1 LSIPNGRARLKGR
14 RAAVKSRIV
23 IRSILISGHKTSVSL
38 EDAFWTALKTIAAGR
53 KMTVSD
59 LVWAIDVRRQ
69 RGNLSSAIRLFI
81 LDSYRAR
88 LGARRWGVKPNNSQ
102 TTDKEPT
109 NKLAIY

>member
-1 LSIPNGRARLKGR
+1 M
-14 RAAVKSRIV
+14 KSRIV
-23 IRSILISGHKTSVSL
+23 IRSILIAGHKTSVSL

-59 LVWAIDVRRQ
+59 LVWAIDVGRQ

-81 LDSYRAR
+81 LDSYRVR
-88 LGARRWGVKPNNSQ
+88 LSAELWGTKPNNRQ

-109 NKLAIY
+109 KKLAIY